1 MTFQFGKPAIKSV
14 PGAVSDSVRSIR
26 LNRPPDDPYMKW
38 NDVGEWMDEVEIG
51 LEKLLLWSGIKKAET
66 PAQTLIAES
75 LVGIQTQAGAQKFV
89 WLDEPYAAVAQLN
102 KTATAADWADC
113 DISSIVPEGTY
124 AVYLFLRIG
133 VDVIGADDKF
143 LWQVRKA
150 ANTEGAYPSMI
161 INDYAEAGDSE
172 YAMVIVGLTSDRI
185 FQFKYTITN
194 SSGAAQGDFVSAV
207 LGYFKTG

>member
-75 LVGIQTQAGAQKFV
+75 LIGYTGYPAIEDFV
-89 WLDEPYAAVAQLN
+89 NRKLTSQYIAPAPDTKLDNIYQNTLDKSRFFTITVRLS
-102 KTATAADWADC
+102 ADT
-113 DISSIVPEGTY
+113 SEG
-124 AVYLFLRIG
+124 
-133 VDVIGADDKF
+133 
-143 LWQVRKA
+143 
-150 ANTEGAYPSMI
+150 
-161 INDYAEAGDSE
+161 
-172 YAMVIVGLTSDRI
+172 VIVYVGSASPPTTDIAKLYHSLDVTGIEELSCSFI
-185 FQFKYTITN
+185 VKPGYYYEVATLNGTPTIIYW
-194 SSGAAQGDFVSAV
+194 DEWH
-207 LGYFKTG
+207 